1 MHFGHVLTAM
11 ATPFDKDNEVDF
23 PQMTRLIEHLLEN
36 NTEGLVVTG
45 TTGESATLS
54 FKEMEQI
61 YRHVVDVVN
70 KRVPVLAGTGTNDTR
85 SSMELTKFASDAGV
99 DGIMLVAPYYNRP
112 NQAGL
117 YEHFKTVAQSTVLP
131 IMLYNIPSRCSVHMT
146 AETIIKLSEITNIV
160 ALKEASGDL
169 DHIAKIIAAA
179 KPDFYVYSGDDSTTL
194 PIMAIGGTGVVSVAS
209 HIIGKEM
216 SEMVQTFLAGD
227 VEKASLMHRE
237 LLPTMKGLFITPSP
251 APLKE
256 ALKLKGLDIGEVR
269 LPLVGLTEEEKEN
282 LKQLIM

>member
-1 MHFGHVLTAM
+1 
-11 ATPFDKDNEVDF
+11 
-23 PQMTRLIEHLLEN
+23 I
-36 NTEGLVVTG
+36 
-45 TTGESATLS
+45 
-54 FKEMEQI
+54 
-61 YRHVVDVVN
+61 
-70 KRVPVLAGTGTNDTR
+70 
-85 SSMELTKFASDAGV
+85 
-99 DGIMLVAPYYNRP
+99 
-112 NQAGL
+112 
-117 YEHFKTVAQSTVLP
+117 
-131 IMLYNIPSRCSVHMT
+131 NII
-146 AETIIKLSEITNIV
+146 A
-160 ALKEASGDL
+160 ALKESSGDL

-269 LPLVGLTEEEKEN
+269 LPLVGMTEEEKEN

>member
-61 YRHVVDVVN
+61 YLHVVDVVN

-194 PIMAIGGTGVVSVAS
+194 PIMAIGGTGVVSVA
-209 HIIGKEM
+209 
-216 SEMVQTFLAGD
+216 
-227 VEKASLMHRE
+227 
-237 LLPTMKGLFITPSP
+237 
-251 APLKE
+251 
-256 ALKLKGLDIGEVR
+256 
-269 LPLVGLTEEEKEN
+269 
-282 LKQLIM
+282 